1 MSDLRLTLPSAGAL
15 FDGATKL
22 LSDSGL
28 TVRRTNARKY
38 TADIP
43 SLPGVNVLFQRQ
55 SDITMQI
62 DGGSAD
68 VGIVGLD
75 RYYESRLER
84 GDTILIHRD
93 LGFGKSKLVIAVPDS
108 WLDVTSMV
116 DLADIALEF
125 RTKGRDLRIA
135 SKYPRLIKRF
145 LNENGVNYVS
155 IIHASG
161 GLEAAPIMGYADV
174 IADITATGTTLREN
188 DLRVLVDGVVIES
201 QSVIVGNG
209 RVLSNNPDKLVII
222 SQILD
227 KVDASLRSREYER
240 ATGSSTTTPQDRQ
253 SSFDQLADNLKAF
266 DGLGGQV

>member
-1 MSDLRLTLPSAGAL
+1 
-15 FDGATKL
+15 
-22 LSDSGL
+22 
-28 TVRRTNARKY
+28 
-38 TADIP
+38 
-43 SLPGVNVLFQRQ
+43 
-55 SDITMQI
+55 
-62 DGGSAD
+62 
-68 VGIVGLD
+68 
-75 RYYESRLER
+75 
-84 GDTILIHRD
+84 
-93 LGFGKSKLVIAVPDS
+93 
-108 WLDVTSMV
+108 MV